1 MNAYLTTVILVT
13 LFVLLLL
20 SGFFSAAETAF
31 TGFSQI
37 KMKNF
42 AKTKKGARLVLEM
55 NRNYS
60 DVLTVLLICN
70 NLVNILATSLAT
82 MLFTAYF
89 EDGGITMSTVVMT
102 LLVLVFGE
110 VTPKTIAKERPEEF
124 AMLSS
129 RIIKVCLVLFFPLCR
144 LFGLWKKMLGKVF
157 RFNRKRPTLTGE
169 EFSIMV
175 SDIADE
181 GVLHRSEEELIK
193 NALRYADMTVAS
205 VMINVKN
212 MTCIEKTDS
221 MDDILKVFEESNYSR
236 VPVTDGGLQ
245 SVIGILYRVDFY
257 EMRLSGR
264 ADILPVLKPVFRC
277 KPTDRLPQLLKLM
290 QGTRRH
296 LAIVADGSR
305 VLGLITV
312 EDIVEQ
318 LVGEIQDRYD
328 SVPER
333 HRNLWQVHSD
343 GDI

>member
-1 MNAYLTTVILVT
+1 MNAYLTTAILAA
-13 LFVLLLL
+13 LLILLLL

-37 KMKNF
+37 KMKNL
-42 AKTKKGARLVLEM
+42 AKTRKSARLCLEM
-55 NRNYS
+55 NKNYG
-60 DVLTVLLICN
+60 DVLTVLLIGN

-82 MLFTAYF
+82 MLFTACL
-89 EDGGITMSTVVMT
+89 EGGGITLSTAVMT

-110 VTPKTIAKERPEEF
+110 VTPKTIAKERPEEI
-124 AMLSS
+124 AMLAS
-129 RIIKVCLVLFFPLCR
+129 RAIKVCLILFYPLCR
-144 LFGLWKKMLGKVF
+144 LFGLWKRMLGKVF
-157 RFNRKRPTLTGE
+157 GFNKRRPSMTGE
-169 EFSIMV
+169 EFRIMV

-193 NALRYADMTVAS
+193 NALRYADMTAAS
-205 VMINVKN
+205 VMVAAKN
-212 MTCIEKTDS
+212 MTCIEKTDG
-221 MDDILKVFEESNYSR
+221 MDKILKVFEEYNYSR

-257 EMRLSGR
+257 KMRLSGR
-264 ADILPVLKPVFRC
+264 SDILPVLKPVFRC
-277 KPTDRLPQLLKLM
+277 KPSDKLPRLLKLM

-333 HRNLWQVHSD
+333 QRAAWQVHND